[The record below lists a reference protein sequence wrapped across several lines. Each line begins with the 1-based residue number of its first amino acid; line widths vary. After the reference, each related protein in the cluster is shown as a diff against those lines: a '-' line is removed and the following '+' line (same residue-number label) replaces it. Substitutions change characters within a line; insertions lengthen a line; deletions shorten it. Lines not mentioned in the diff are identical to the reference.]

1 MITLLTVSSQKTTN
15 RFTRILRIT
24 LGILFAIRKEKL
36 VKTLIGFVM
45 MLLSGGLIYAMCYT
59 AMVFFFGLDVRVSGF
74 LTGGIVGIAHYVW
87 GYTTGE
93 NKKTSDE

>member
-1 MITLLTVSSQKTTN
+1 M
-15 RFTRILRIT
+15 
-24 LGILFAIRKEKL
+24 
-36 VKTLIGFVM
+36 KTLYGFVL
-45 MLLSGGLIYAMCYT
+45 MLLSGGLIYAMAYT

>member
-1 MITLLTVSSQKTTN
+1 MLLTVSSQKTNN

-24 LGILFAIRKEKL
+24 VGILFAIRKEKL
-36 VKTLIGFVM
+36 VKTLIGFVL

>member
-1 MITLLTVSSQKTTN
+1 M
-15 RFTRILRIT
+15 
-24 LGILFAIRKEKL
+24 
-36 VKTLIGFVM
+36 KTLIGFVL

-93 NKKTSDE
+93 NKRLATNNYGSNA

>member
-1 MITLLTVSSQKTTN
+1 MLLTVSSQKTTN

-36 VKTLIGFVM
+36 VKTLIGFVL

-93 NKKTSDE
+93 NKKTSDK

>member
-1 MITLLTVSSQKTTN
+1 
-15 RFTRILRIT
+15 
-24 LGILFAIRKEKL
+24 
-36 VKTLIGFVM
+36 M

-74 LTGGIVGIAHYVW
+74 LTGGIVGITHYVW